1 MLRLG
6 CVSQGQYNSPRPQL
20 FVLVHALKTHPV
32 PLLFIYISA
41 WMDERK
47 DTDTERRERER
58 EGFSIKELV
67 QQQMP
72 ALFGFGSA
80 EIFGI
85 GADDVN
91 ISGVI

>member
-1 MLRLG
+1 M
-6 CVSQGQYNSPRPQL
+6 SQDQYNTPRPQL
-20 FVLVHALKTHPV
+20 FVPVHTLTTHPV

-41 WMDERK
+41 WMGERRTK
-47 DTDTERRERER
+47 TQRERER
-58 EGFSIKELV
+58 VRVRFSIKELV
-67 QQQMP
+67 WQQMP
-72 ALFGFGSA
+72 ALFGFGSP